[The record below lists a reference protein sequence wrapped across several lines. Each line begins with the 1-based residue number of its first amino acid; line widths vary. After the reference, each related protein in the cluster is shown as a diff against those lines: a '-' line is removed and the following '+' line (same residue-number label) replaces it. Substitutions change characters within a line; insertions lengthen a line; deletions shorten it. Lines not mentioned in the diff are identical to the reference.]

1 MSLQATRT
9 IGGGDGWDRTDS
21 GIYVPDW
28 AELEDVRPGAIVENP
43 ERQPLGID
51 LFAGAGGFSCGFK
64 QAGWHVIAANE
75 CDVDAAHTYL
85 CNLGSPRTRIVF
97 CTPEDKQRWTKGR
110 KRLGRYHRQ
119 PPQPVYLNGQLVEGG
134 RASLE
139 FGSGWIAGQKDVR
152 PCEVF
157 FFGDVR
163 ALSGER
169 ILAELALDS
178 DQVGCVFGGPP
189 CQGFSKA
196 GKRQPDDPRNE
207 LVFEFMRIV
216 CEIHPRSFCMENVPG
231 MLDMVTREG
240 IPVIDALALMAQ
252 EGGMGT
258 FHAIRRSLAETAGA
272 GAALRTMQAAASRR
286 QPQPG
291 MTTNGHVDV
300 EDDQLPLFQ
309 TSA

>member
-1 MSLQATRT
+1 MPLRATRT
-9 IGGGDGWDRTDS
+9 IGTGDGWQSTDS
-21 GIYVPDW
+21 GILVPDW
-28 AELEDVRPGAIVENP
+28 ADLPDTPPTAAVELP
-43 ERQPLGID
+43 QPQPIGID

-75 CDVDAAHTYL
+75 WDVDAAHTYL

-97 CTPEDKQRWTKGR
+97 CTPEDQQRWER
-110 KRLGRYHRQ
+110 RRQRLERYHAQ
-119 PPQPVYLNGQLVEGG
+119 PDRP
-134 RASLE
+134 SLE
-139 FGSGWIAGQKDVR
+139 PGSGWISTQPRVR

-163 ALSGER
+163 ALTGQR
-169 ILAELALDS
+169 ILDELDLTGD
-178 DQVGCVFGGPP
+178 DIGCVFGGPP
-189 CQGFSKA
+189 CQGFSRA
-196 GKRQPDDPRNE
+196 GRRQADDPRNE

-240 IPVIDALALMAQ
+240 VPVIDALALMAQ

-258 FHAIRRSLAETAGA
+258 FDAIRRSLAETAGA
-272 GAALRTMQAAASRR
+272 GAALRTMTAGSTRR

-291 MTTNGHVDV
+291 VSANGHIDL
-300 EDDQLPLFQ
+300 EDDQLQLFAG
-309 TSA
+309 S